1 MNNSDDQGIEFH
13 TTVTAEQE
21 WLEDE
26 EAQKDYL
33 IFLAERNAERRR
45 EAMQTAKENGEID
58 DGQE

>member
-1 MNNSDDQGIEFH
+1 MDEIEFH

-26 EAQKDYL
+26 EAQKEYL
-33 IFLAERNAERRR
+33 IFLAERNAERRK
-45 EAMQTAKENGEID
+45 EVMQAAIENGEID